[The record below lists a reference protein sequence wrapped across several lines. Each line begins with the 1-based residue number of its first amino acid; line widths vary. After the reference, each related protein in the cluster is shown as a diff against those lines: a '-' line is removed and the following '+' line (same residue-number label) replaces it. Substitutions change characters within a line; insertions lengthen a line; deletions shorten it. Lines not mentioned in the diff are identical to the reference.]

1 MGLVP
6 EFLIVLGVFIF
17 LALSLLSALLDEDL
31 PPILQYLFLGS
42 AALGPGLLLMSQA
55 LVSGG
60 ILSPYPTDPTRFGI
74 SVTYLASAVSIV
86 AGLNVYLALVRR
98 KMALSSTLSGA
109 VTVPIFMIS
118 AILVSSLLGS
128 GGEVTFSSATILIL
142 STSAFAIGL
151 STFGFLREAH
161 KHTKSSLGGGGSLL
175 TGPLSIRSMQGEDD
189 WEESPKK
196 GSE

>member
-42 AALGPGLLLMSQA
+42 AALGPGLLLMSQV

-74 SVTYLASAVSIV
+74 SVTYLASAISIL
-86 AGLNVYLALVRR
+86 AGLNVYLALARR
-98 KMALSSTLSGA
+98 KMALSSTLSAA

-118 AILVSSLLGS
+118 AILVSSLLGN
-128 GGEVTFSSATILIL
+128 GGEVTFSPATILIL
-142 STSAFAIGL
+142 SVSAFGIGL
-151 STFGFLREAH
+151 SIFEFLREAH
-161 KHTKSSLGGGGSLL
+161 KHVRSSSIAAGLL
-175 TGPLSIRSMQGEDD
+175 LKNPVSMRSKKREDD

-196 GSE
+196 GRE